1 MPSISKNV
9 RILKRR
15 VLQAYRVE
23 VPKKQTFIKEV
34 LKAIWLRRSH
44 FFCPV
49 PTASQSNTGMH
60 GRGSQASAP
69 ASDAVTREGRRRPRV
84 RAASCHVAI
93 PESGQR
99 GRNRCRRGRNR
110 CRRGRNRADSVRIG
124 RIGLYRPISAE
135 TAESGRNSK
144 KKKKRCKTH
153 RLT

>member
-34 LKAIWLRRSH
+34 LKAIRLRRSH

-69 ASDAVTREGRRRPRV
+69 ASDAAGRGDAGGTPQTARP
-84 RAASCHVAI
+84 CHVV
-93 PESGQR
+93 PR
-99 GRNRCRRGRNR
+99 G
-110 CRRGRNRADSVRIG
+110 DSRIG
-124 RIGLYRPISAE
+124 PTRLKSAPTRPKSAPMRPKSGRLGPYRPYRPI
-135 TAESGRNSK
+135 
-144 KKKKRCKTH
+144 
-153 RLT
+153 

>member
-15 VLQAYRVE
+15 VLHAYRVE
-23 VPKKQTFIKEV
+23 APKKQTFIKEV
-34 LKAIWLRRSH
+34 LKAIRLRRSH

-93 PESGQR
+93 PESG
-99 GRNRCRRGRNR
+99 
-110 CRRGRNRADSVRIG
+110 
-124 RIGLYRPISAE
+124 
-135 TAESGRNSK
+135 
-144 KKKKRCKTH
+144 
-153 RLT
+153 